1 MNCDNTTQWQK
12 RNPSKSALL
21 NLYRNTLKK
30 IIFILAT
37 TCLTNV
43 SFGQSIPPDAN
54 NKFILGNVE
63 TLQSAI
69 LNETRTVNICL
80 PEGYSPDSSA
90 TYPVIY
96 LLDGGADEDFIHI
109 AGLVRYYTT
118 PWIARFPNSIVVGI
132 ENVNRR
138 RDFTFTVSN
147 LDFLSKVRFDK
158 ALFKDHGGSEKFIS
172 FIEKELQPFIQTYY
186 KANEE
191 KTIIGESLGGL
202 LASEILL
209 KRPSLFDTYIII
221 SPSLWWGGES
231 LITEPSALSKNNFTG
246 KLNIYIGASNKAEDT
261 LMYNDAFALSQKLAK
276 TGSRNIKVSFD
287 YLPNETHA
295 TISHQAAYNAFKLLY
310 PKTK

>member
-1 MNCDNTTQWQK
+1 M
-12 RNPSKSALL
+12 R
-21 NLYRNTLKK
+21 K
-30 IIFILAT
+30 IIIILAII
-37 TCLTNV
+37 CFTNI
-43 SFGQSIPPDAN
+43 SFGQSTKPGAN
-54 NKFILGNVE
+54 NKFILGNIE
-63 TLQSAI
+63 TIQSAI

-132 ENVNRR
+132 ENVNRK
-138 RDFTFTVSN
+138 RDFTFTTSN
-147 LDFLSKVRFDK
+147 LDFLSKVGFDK

-172 FIEKELQPFIQTYY
+172 FIEKELQPFIQTHY
-186 KANEE
+186 KTNEG

-231 LITEPSALSKNNFTG
+231 LITEPTEISKNTFTG

-261 LMYNDAFALSQKLAK
+261 RMYNDAFALSQKLTK
-276 TGSRNIKVSFD
+276 ISNKNVKVSFD

-295 TISHQAAYNAFKLLY
+295 TISHQAVYNAFKFLY
-310 PKTK
+310 PQTN